1 MTLRETAITGVQ
13 KLIDVYTQAPEG
25 RKKKVDVLHDGFEHL
40 PKETRQLIEDVLR
53 EVYRGDFEIVRK
65 AFVEKLEFFLRLI
78 ADALE
83 EAECV
88 DTELQE
94 KIGATREQIANVVN
108 QTEVSEEDVRWL
120 RRIGFLPVDIF
131 ELTAKLDISGVIA
144 ELRENIDEYK
154 LILGDEKYIVKIL
167 KMYEGLDKLKR
178 LRSFYGNYD
187 KDIVEFNGY
196 HLAQIVLGAG
206 WEEKLKYFEDPENL
220 KLLTD
225 AGFNGSHLAQIVVNA
240 SWEEKLKYFEDP
252 ENLKRLTDA
261 GFNGYHLAQIVLGAS
276 WEEKLKLVSTEAC
289 LGLLREN
296 KLTHNALAK
305 LLKRKNWRKQLQDL
319 EVSL

>member
-94 KIGATREQIANVVN
+94 KIGAT
-108 QTEVSEEDVRWL
+108 L
-120 RRIGFLPVDIF
+120 
-131 ELTAKLDISGVIA
+131 
-144 ELRENIDEYK
+144 
-154 LILGDEKYIVKIL
+154 
-167 KMYEGLDKLKR
+167 
-178 LRSFYGNYD
+178 
-187 KDIVEFNGY
+187 
-196 HLAQIVLGAG
+196 H
-206 WEEKLKYFEDPENL
+206 
-220 KLLTD
+220 
-225 AGFNGSHLAQIVVNA
+225 
-240 SWEEKLKYFEDP
+240 
-252 ENLKRLTDA
+252 
-261 GFNGYHLAQIVLGAS
+261 
-276 WEEKLKLVSTEAC
+276 
-289 LGLLREN
+289 
-296 KLTHNALAK
+296 
-305 LLKRKNWRKQLQDL
+305 RKNI
-319 EVSL
+319 SAS

>member
-225 AGFNGSHLAQIVVNA
+225 AGFNG
-240 SWEEKLKYFEDP
+240 
-252 ENLKRLTDA
+252 
-261 GFNGYHLAQIVLGAS
+261 YHLAQIVLGAS

>member
-40 PKETRQLIEDVLR
+40 PKETRQLIEGVLR

-225 AGFNGSHLAQIVVNA
+225 AGFNG
-240 SWEEKLKYFEDP
+240 
-252 ENLKRLTDA
+252 
-261 GFNGYHLAQIVLGAS
+261 YHLAQIVLGAS

>member
-40 PKETRQLIEDVLR
+40 PKEIRQLIEGVLR

-196 HLAQIVLGAG
+196 HLAQIVLGA
-206 WEEKLKYFEDPENL
+206 
-220 KLLTD
+220 
-225 AGFNGSHLAQIVVNA
+225 
-240 SWEEKLKYFEDP
+240 SWEEKLKYFEYP

-305 LLKRKNWRKQLQDL
+305 LLRRKNWRKQLQDL

>member
-196 HLAQIVLGAG
+196 HLAQIVLGA
-206 WEEKLKYFEDPENL
+206 
-220 KLLTD
+220 
-225 AGFNGSHLAQIVVNA
+225 
-240 SWEEKLKYFEDP
+240 
-252 ENLKRLTDA
+252 
-261 GFNGYHLAQIVLGAS
+261 S

>member
-220 KLLTD
+220 KRLTD
-225 AGFNGSHLAQIVVNA
+225 AGFNGSHLA
-240 SWEEKLKYFEDP
+240 
-252 ENLKRLTDA
+252 
-261 GFNGYHLAQIVLGAS
+261 
-276 WEEKLKLVSTEAC
+276 
-289 LGLLREN
+289 
-296 KLTHNALAK
+296 
-305 LLKRKNWRKQLQDL
+305 
-319 EVSL
+319 